1 MNQAK
6 ASFIDLVNNN
16 HITASVYDYLAH
28 NHIPLD
34 YSDLLRWQWILTVA
48 ALDKYIHDIVLIGM
62 LETFAGKREATAKY
76 KNFSM
81 TLDTMLS
88 IQNSETPIIE
98 FEKVV
103 VHKHSYLSF
112 QDPEKIADALSHFW
126 SESNKWD
133 IICSNMNNDL
143 SVSEVKT
150 KLKNIVIRRN
160 QIAHEGDC
168 MSNSPLLRQDIKRAD
183 VENVIAFIKE
193 VVEAIDR
200 SIDKV

>member
-6 ASFIDLVNNN
+6 TSFVNLVNKN

-62 LETFAGKREATAKY
+62 LETFVGKREATAKY

-112 QDPEKIADALSHFW
+112 QDPEKIAEALSHFW
-126 SESNKWD
+126 NETNKWD
-133 IICSNMNNDL
+133 VICSNMNSKP
-143 SVSEVKT
+143 SVGEVKT
-150 KLKNIVIRRN
+150 KLKNIIIRRN

-168 MSNSPLLRQDIKRAD
+168 ISNTPLLQQDIKQEDIED
-183 VENVIAFIKE
+183 VIIFIKE
-193 VVEAIDR
+193 IVDAIDK
-200 SIDKV
+200 SIVKV